1 MWTMSSAS
9 DSNWSPQPPNLQQLE
24 KKEAA
29 AMPVMSAA
37 LVHSPGEQQEE
48 EAAAVVEVE
57 VWRRRRRRRGQTGK
71 PGPVEA
77 VEEAGCRGPRVRV
90 GGWSTAAAAAAAA
103 ADTDRAARQ
112 DSGGRSWEAGGGKV
126 GVRMG
131 GEGGLVATT
140 SPAVYLLGSVIGG
153 CHLMNDLTLAA
164 TFFLFVWFFVFFCTT
179 AASFWKSEEIF

>member
-37 LVHSPGEQQEE
+37 LVHSPGEQEEEE
-48 EAAAVVEVE
+48 EAAVEVE
-57 VWRRRRRRRGQTGK
+57 VWRRRRRGQTGK

-77 VEEAGCRGPRVRV
+77 VEEAGCRGPRVR
-90 GGWSTAAAAAAAA
+90 GGWSTAAAAAA

-112 DSGGRSWEAGGGKV
+112 DTCGRSWEAGGRAGGTV

-131 GEGGLVATT
+131 GGRAGRHYVT
-140 SPAVYLLGSVIGG
+140 G
-153 CHLMNDLTLAA
+153 CLPVGEHDWRL
-164 TFFLFVWFFVFFCTT
+164 
-179 AASFWKSEEIF
+179 SFNE